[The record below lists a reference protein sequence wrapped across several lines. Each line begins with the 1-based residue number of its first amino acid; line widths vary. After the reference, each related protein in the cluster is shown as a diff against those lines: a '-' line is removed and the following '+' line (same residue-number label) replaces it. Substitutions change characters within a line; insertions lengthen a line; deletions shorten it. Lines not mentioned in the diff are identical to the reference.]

1 MISDALARAY
11 HLLDQD
17 MLGYLDTVEL
27 LTNEHESDDDTV
39 LAVARTEVPR
49 LIAALRGTVSNHKA
63 DVFGLCLGCAPIWID
78 GRYTRTPWPCTVID
92 SAHTYLKDPDRVFE
106 THSPR

>member
-1 MISDALARAY
+1 MIPDALARAY

-17 MLGYLDTVEL
+17 MLGYLDTIEML
-27 LTNEHESDDDTV
+27 IDERNTDQKTV

-49 LIAALRGTVSNHKA
+49 LITALRNTVRSHRA
-63 DVFGLCLGCAPIWID
+63 DATGQCLGCTTTA
-78 GRYTRTPWPCTVID
+78 RTSWPCPVID
-92 SAHTYLKDPDRVFE
+92 AAHTYLKDPDRVFE